1 MSCILLQ
8 MLVIPHKMT
17 AGPFK
22 MMAAPHI
29 IEEPPRAPGD
39 PSLPLYLKKHLIE

>member
-1 MSCILLQ
+1 MSCTLLQ

-29 IEEPPRAPGD
+29 IEEGPRGPL
-39 PSLPLYLKKHLIE
+39 LPLYLKKHLIE

>member
-1 MSCILLQ
+1 MSCTLLQ

-29 IEEPPRAPGD
+29 IEEPPRAAGD
-39 PSLPLYLKKHLIE
+39 PSYLYTLKNI